1 MKQQK
6 GFSLI
11 EVMVVLVIIGSIMAL
26 VAPNILGNQEQA
38 KIDKARIDIQRLED
52 AMHMYKMQNNK
63 FLTTEQG
70 LEGLVTQTDIDPVP
84 KRFPEGGFIDKLP
97 LDPWDNPY
105 TLVSPGE
112 FGKFDIFSMGPD
124 GTPGTED
131 DIGNWDQEEESE
143 R

>member
-52 AMHMYKMQNNK
+52 AMRMYKMQNNK